1 MFKSQI
7 ITDYINDKISVT
19 IKVEDK
25 PYLEN
30 VYIKRVL
37 IDTIDTVSS
46 TGPSTKAISITV
58 EGNKKE
64 IVLNTEDINLSIKG
78 TPLFFFVEP
87 FMFPVSVEAPC
98 GEDKAYEYIGYT
110 LNRKPIY
117 DSFVCALNNIT
128 DCKFPNELATKYLK
142 YKALD
147 IALESKQLDKAAKLY
162 KDYFTNNTIT
172 TKSKCPCIT

>member
-7 ITDYINDKISVT
+7 NTDYINDKISIIIEV
-19 IKVEDK
+19 KKEA
-25 PYLEN
+25 YLEN

-37 IDTIDTVSS
+37 IDTIKTVSG
-46 TGPSTKAISITV
+46 TGPSEKAV
-58 EGNKKE
+58 LLDVGNKKGV
-64 IVLNTEDINLSIKG
+64 VLNTEDINLSIKDV
-78 TPLFFFVEP
+78 PLFFYVEP
-87 FMFPVSVEAPC
+87 STIPVDAPC

-110 LNRKPIY
+110 FNRKPIY

-147 IALESKQLDKAAKLY
+147 IAMENGQFDKAAKLY

-172 TKSKCPCIT
+172 IKSKCPCMT

>member
-1 MFKSQI
+1 MFESQI
-7 ITDYINDKISVT
+7 IADYINDKISVT

-25 PYLEN
+25 PYLYLSN

-46 TGPSTKAISITV
+46 TGPSAKAISIAV

-64 IVLNTEDINLSIKG
+64 IVLNTEDINLSVKG

-87 FMFPVSVEAPC
+87 SSVPIFTP
-98 GEDKAYEYIGYT
+98 EYIGYT

-117 DSFVCALNNIT
+117 DSFICALNNIR

-147 IALESKQLDKAAKLY
+147 MALENEQLDKAAKLY

-172 TKSKCPCIT
+172 IKSKCPCMT

>member
-19 IKVEDK
+19 IKVEEK
-25 PYLEN
+25 TYLEN

-37 IDTIDTVSS
+37 IDTIGTVSS
-46 TGPSTKAISITV
+46 TGPSEKAV
-58 EGNKKE
+58 LLDVGNKKE
-64 IVLNTEDINLSIKG
+64 VVLNTEDINLSIKDV
-78 TPLFFFVEP
+78 PLFFYVEP
-87 FMFPVSVEAPC
+87 STIPVDAPC

-110 LNRKPIY
+110 FNRKPIY
-117 DSFVCALNNIT
+117 DSFVCALNNIR

-147 IALESKQLDKAAKLY
+147 IAMENGQFDKAAKLY

-172 TKSKCPCIT
+172 IKSKCPCMT

>member
-19 IKVEDK
+19 IKVEEK
-25 PYLEN
+25 TYLEN

-37 IDTIDTVSS
+37 IDTIGTVSS
-46 TGPSTKAISITV
+46 TGPSEKAV
-58 EGNKKE
+58 LLDVGNKKE
-64 IVLNTEDINLSIKG
+64 VVLNTEDINLSIKDV
-78 TPLFFFVEP
+78 PLFFYVEP
-87 FMFPVSVEAPC
+87 STIPVDAPC

-110 LNRKPIY
+110 FNRKPIY
-117 DSFVCALNNIT
+117 DSFVCALNNIR

-147 IALESKQLDKAAKLY
+147 MAMENEQFDKAAKLY

-172 TKSKCPCIT
+172 IKSKCPCMT

>member
-1 MFKSQI
+1 MFESQI

-46 TGPSTKAISITV
+46 TGPSAKAISIAV

-64 IVLNTEDINLSIKG
+64 IVLNTEDINLSVKG

-87 FMFPVSVEAPC
+87 STVPISTPC

-110 LNRKPIY
+110 FNRKPIY
-117 DSFVCALNNIT
+117 DSFVCALNNIR

-147 IALESKQLDKAAKLY
+147 IALENKQLDKAAKLY

-172 TKSKCPCIT
+172 IKSKCPCMT

>member
-19 IKVEDK
+19 ITVEEK
-25 PYLEN
+25 TYLEN

-37 IDTIDTVSS
+37 IDTIKTVSS
-46 TGPSTKAISITV
+46 TGPSIKALSIAV
-58 EGNKKE
+58 EKNKKGV
-64 IVLNTEDINLSIKG
+64 VLNTEDINLSIKDA
-78 TPLFFFVEP
+78 PLFFYVEP
-87 FMFPVSVEAPC
+87 STIPVDAPC

-110 LNRKPIY
+110 FNRKPIY
-117 DSFVCALNNIT
+117 DSFVCTLNNIR

-147 IALESKQLDKAAKLY
+147 IALENKQLDKAAKLY
-162 KDYFTNNTIT
+162 KDYFTNNTMTI
-172 TKSKCPCIT
+172 KSKCPCMT

>member
-7 ITDYINDKISVT
+7 NTDYINDKISIIIEV
-19 IKVEDK
+19 KKEA
-25 PYLEN
+25 YLEN

-37 IDTIDTVSS
+37 IDTIKTVSS
-46 TGPSTKAISITV
+46 TGPSEKAV
-58 EGNKKE
+58 LLNVGNKKE
-64 IVLNTEDINLSIKG
+64 VVLNTEDINLSIKDA
-78 TPLFFFVEP
+78 PLFFYVEP
-87 FMFPVSVEAPC
+87 STIPVDAPC

-110 LNRKPIY
+110 FNRKPIY
-117 DSFVCALNNIT
+117 DSFVCALNNIR

-147 IALESKQLDKAAKLY
+147 MAMENGQFDKAAKLY

-172 TKSKCPCIT
+172 IKSKCPCMT

>member
-7 ITDYINDKISVT
+7 NTDYINDKISIIIEV
-19 IKVEDK
+19 KKEA
-25 PYLEN
+25 YLEN

-37 IDTIDTVSS
+37 IDTIKTVSS
-46 TGPSTKAISITV
+46 TGPSEKAV
-58 EGNKKE
+58 LLNVGNKKE
-64 IVLNTEDINLSIKG
+64 VALNTEDINLSIKDA
-78 TPLFFFVEP
+78 PLFFYVEP
-87 FMFPVSVEAPC
+87 STIPVDAPC

-110 LNRKPIY
+110 FNRKPIY
-117 DSFVCALNNIT
+117 DSFVCALNNIR

-147 IALESKQLDKAAKLY
+147 MAMENGQFDKAAKLY

-172 TKSKCPCIT
+172 IKSKCPCMT

>member
-1 MFKSQI
+1 MFTSQI
-7 ITDYINDKISVT
+7 NTDYINDKISIIIEV
-19 IKVEDK
+19 KEEA
-25 PYLEN
+25 YLEN

-37 IDTIDTVSS
+37 IDTIKTVSG
-46 TGPSTKAISITV
+46 TGPSEKAV
-58 EGNKKE
+58 LLDVGNKKE
-64 IVLNTEDINLSIKG
+64 VVLNTEDINLSINDV
-78 TPLFFFVEP
+78 PLFFYVEP
-87 FMFPVSVEAPC
+87 STIPVDAPC

-110 LNRKPIY
+110 FNRKPIY

-147 IALESKQLDKAAKLY
+147 IAMENGQFDKAAKLY

-172 TKSKCPCIT
+172 IKSKCPCMT

>member
-19 IKVEDK
+19 IKVKEEA
-25 PYLEN
+25 YLEN

-37 IDTIDTVSS
+37 IDTIGTVSS
-46 TGPSTKAISITV
+46 TGPSEKAV
-58 EGNKKE
+58 LLNGENKKE
-64 IVLNTEDINLSIKG
+64 VVLNTEDINLSIKDA
-78 TPLFFFVEP
+78 PLFFYVEP
-87 FMFPVSVEAPC
+87 STIPVDAPC

-110 LNRKPIY
+110 FNRKPIY

-128 DCKFPNELATKYLK
+128 DCKFPNELATKHLK

-147 IALESKQLDKAAKLY
+147 IAMENGQFDKAAKLY

-172 TKSKCPCIT
+172 IKSKCPCMT

>member
-19 IKVEDK
+19 IKVEEK
-25 PYLEN
+25 TYLEN

-37 IDTIDTVSS
+37 IDTIGTVSS
-46 TGPSTKAISITV
+46 TGPSEKAV
-58 EGNKKE
+58 LLDVGNKKE
-64 IVLNTEDINLSIKG
+64 VVLNTKDINLSIKDV
-78 TPLFFFVEP
+78 PLFFYVEP
-87 FMFPVSVEAPC
+87 STIPVDAPC

-110 LNRKPIY
+110 FNRKPIY
-117 DSFVCALNNIT
+117 DSFVCALNNIR

-147 IALESKQLDKAAKLY
+147 MAMENEQFDKAAKLY

-172 TKSKCPCIT
+172 IKSKCPCMT

>member
-7 ITDYINDKISVT
+7 NTDYINDKISIT
-19 IKVEDK
+19 IEVKKEA
-25 PYLEN
+25 YLEN

-37 IDTIDTVSS
+37 IDTIKTVSG
-46 TGPSTKAISITV
+46 TGPSEKAV
-58 EGNKKE
+58 LLDVGNKKGV
-64 IVLNTEDINLSIKG
+64 ILNTEDINLSIKDV
-78 TPLFFFVEP
+78 PLFFYVEP
-87 FMFPVSVEAPC
+87 STIPVDAPC

-110 LNRKPIY
+110 FNRKPIY

-147 IALESKQLDKAAKLY
+147 MAMENGQFDKAAKLY

-172 TKSKCPCIT
+172 IKSKCPCMT